1 MITVYPDYLKE
12 FECIASAC
20 RHNCCIGWEIDIDED
35 TLKKYAGITGNLG
48 SRLKENISGGDEPHF
63 ILAENERCP
72 FLNSDNLCDL
82 ILYGGEN
89 MLCQICTD
97 HPRFRNFLPGRT
109 EIGLGL
115 CCEAAGKLIIS
126 RTAPVT
132 LISEGSNEEIDKDSE
147 FLLNLRKKAFSAAQN
162 RTKPICERCRKILSL
177 CSASFPSL
185 SVPDLCD
192 LYLSLERLDK
202 RWTDILANLKANY
215 KVIDSS
221 SFLSYM
227 SGRETEYEQLLVY
240 FIYRHFLSAYDDG
253 DIESKATFA
262 VMSVYLIYL
271 LGALHFAD
279 IGSFSI
285 DDQIELA
292 RMYSSEIEYSQENL
306 DTLFDAFYAAEE

>member
-1 MITVYPDYLKE
+1 MPTVYPDYLKD
-12 FECIASAC
+12 FQCISSAC

-35 TLKKYAGITGNLG
+35 TLKKYSGITGNMG
-48 SRLKENISGGDEPHF
+48 TRLKENISGGDEPHF
-63 ILAENERCP
+63 ILAENDRCP

-82 ILYGGEN
+82 ILYGGED

-115 CCEAAGKLIIS
+115 CCEAAGKLIIG
-126 RTAPVT
+126 RAAPVT
-132 LISEGSNEEIDKDSE
+132 LISGGSPEETDKDSE
-147 FLLNLRKKAFSAAQN
+147 FLLNLRKKAFSAAQD
-162 RTKPICERCRKILSL
+162 RTMPVYERCREILSL
-177 CSASFPSL
+177 CSAEFPSL
-185 SVPDLCD
+185 SVPDICD

-202 RWTDILANLKANY
+202 KWTSVLSNLKANY
-215 KVIDSS
+215 KVIDNG
-221 SFLSYM
+221 SFRSYM

-240 FIYRHFLSAYDDG
+240 FIYRHFLSAYEDG

-271 LGALHFAD
+271 LGALCYTET
-279 IGSFSI
+279 GSFSI

-306 DTLFDAFYAAEE
+306 DTLFDTFYAAEE

>member
-1 MITVYPDYLKE
+1 MLTVCPDYLNE
-12 FECIASAC
+12 FKCTASAC

-35 TLKKYAGITGNLG
+35 TLKKYSGITGNMG
-48 SRLKENISGGDEPHF
+48 TRLKENISGGDEPHF
-63 ILAENERCP
+63 ILAENDRCP
-72 FLNSDNLCDL
+72 FLNESNLCDL
-82 ILYGGEN
+82 ILHGGED

-109 EIGLGL
+109 ELGIGL
-115 CCEAAGKLIIS
+115 CCESAGKLIIS

-132 LISEGSNEEIDKDSE
+132 LISEGSPEETDKDSE
-147 FLLNLRKKAFSAAQN
+147 FLLNLRKKAFSTAQD
-162 RTKPICERCRKILSL
+162 RTKPFYERCSEILSL
-177 CSASFPSL
+177 CSTAFPTL

-192 LYLSLERLDK
+192 LYLSLERLDEK
-202 RWTDILANLKANY
+202 WTAVLENLKANH
-215 KVIDSS
+215 KIIDSS

-240 FIYRHFLSAYDDG
+240 FVYRHFLSAYDDG

-279 IGSFSI
+279 TGSFSI

-306 DTLFDAFYAAEE
+306 DTLFDAFYVIEE